1 MFFIIGAYANIR
13 GTILHWPQAFV
24 RASKYVALFALL
36 LLPFFEPV
44 GLRHV
49 ISSIFG
55 TKYLVMQVVAIAV
68 IAVLYVFRTP
78 RDKFGLIICNDRPR
92 PFRVRP
98 RCRFH
103 MQPHP
108 FSAKDA
114 A

>member
-1 MFFIIGAYANIR
+1 MKEVPVFVGRSRELATLNRLYET
-13 GTILHWPQAFV
+13 GTFQF
-24 RASKYVALFALL
+24 
-36 LLPFFEPV
+36 PV
-44 GLRHV
+44 IYGRRRV
-49 ISSIFG
+49 G
-55 TKYLVMQVVAIAV
+55 KTM
-68 IAVLYVFRTP
+68 
-78 RDKFGLIICNDRPR
+78 IICNDRPR

>member
-1 MFFIIGAYANIR
+1 MSDPIVSFDEAAMRGELKELVRRTVEDTLNALLEEEADDLIGADRYERTAGREAYRAGHYER
-13 GTILHWPQAFV
+13 GLTTTSGQV
-24 RASKYVALFALL
+24 T
-36 LLPFFEPV
+36 
-44 GLRHV
+44 LR
-49 ISSIFG
+49 
-55 TKYLVMQVVAIAV
+55 M
-68 IAVLYVFRTP
+68 
-78 RDKFGLIICNDRPR
+78 LIICNDRPR